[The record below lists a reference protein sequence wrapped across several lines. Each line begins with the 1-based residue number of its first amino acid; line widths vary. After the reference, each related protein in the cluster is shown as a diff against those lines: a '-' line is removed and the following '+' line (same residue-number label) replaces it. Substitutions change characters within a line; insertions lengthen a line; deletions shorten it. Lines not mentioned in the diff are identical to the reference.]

1 LLALAFAH
9 RHGLQC
15 TFPLA
20 GGDDL
25 SPTFTTG
32 S

>member
-1 LLALAFAH
+1 LLAVAFTH

-15 TFPLA
+15 TISRA

-32 S
+32 C